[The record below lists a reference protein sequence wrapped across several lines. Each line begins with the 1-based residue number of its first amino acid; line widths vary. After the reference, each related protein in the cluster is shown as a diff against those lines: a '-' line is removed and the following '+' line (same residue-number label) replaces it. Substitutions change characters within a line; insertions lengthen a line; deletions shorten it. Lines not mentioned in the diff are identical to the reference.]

1 MNFIIKMT
9 ITTTVTAAGILM
21 IKTIFKNK
29 MSPKLHYYIWTIL
42 AIRILIPILPKSNL
56 SVFNLVPMVQIEDID
71 IYPATQSESDITIDI
86 SNKNISSENSYKDTD
101 KTFLII
107 EKVQQKAIT
116 LWLWGAVIVFFF
128 FICIYLLFCY
138 RLRKMSICHDKEVIK
153 ILDEYKRVM
162 GIKRNVSII
171 TYGDIPM
178 LKGIFRPIIIIPENY
193 DTEDLK
199 YIVVHE
205 LCHLK
210 HNDILINLISIILL
224 CINWHNPVIWVCHF
238 IFRRDAE
245 LLCDERVLTIIG
257 NKKEYA
263 TLLLKVSSNK
273 SNLLPIT
280 TCMDNGKHG
289 IVRRIQFMANYKK
302 PKTIWTIIIVIS
314 IGLLCAGCLLN
325 ETSGEGTIYL
335 LMKI

>member
-128 FICIYLLFCY
+128 SYAYICYF
-138 RLRKMSICHDKEVIK
+138 VI
-153 ILDEYKRVM
+153 D
-162 GIKRNVSII
+162 
-171 TYGDIPM
+171 YG
-178 LKGIFRPIIIIPENY
+178 R
-193 DTEDLK
+193 
-199 YIVVHE
+199 
-205 LCHLK
+205 
-210 HNDILINLISIILL
+210 
-224 CINWHNPVIWVCHF
+224 
-238 IFRRDAE
+238 
-245 LLCDERVLTIIG
+245 
-257 NKKEYA
+257 
-263 TLLLKVSSNK
+263 
-273 SNLLPIT
+273 
-280 TCMDNGKHG
+280 
-289 IVRRIQFMANYKK
+289 
-302 PKTIWTIIIVIS
+302 
-314 IGLLCAGCLLN
+314 
-325 ETSGEGTIYL
+325 
-335 LMKI
+335 